1 MDEKEKDE
9 FNDWLIDREDCIKD
23 FKTKKEKQAR
33 EIMNLI
39 NQLDMNS
46 KETTIILNFIHSLLD
61 FYIRG
66 EKSE

>member
-23 FKTKKEKQAR
+23 FETKKEKQAK

-46 KETTIILNFIHSLLD
+46 KGTITILNFIRSLLD

>member
-23 FKTKKEKQAR
+23 FGTQKEKQVR

-46 KETTIILNFIHSLLD
+46 KGTIIMLNFIRSLLD

>member
-9 FNDWLIDREDCIKD
+9 FNDWLIDREDYIKD
-23 FKTKKEKQAR
+23 FETKKEKQAR

>member
-1 MDEKEKDE
+1 MDEEEKNE
-9 FNDWLIDREDCIKD
+9 FDDWLIDREDCIKD
-23 FKTKKEKQAR
+23 FETKKEKQVR

-46 KETTIILNFIHSLLD
+46 KGTTIMLNFIHSLLD

>member
-9 FNDWLIDREDCIKD
+9 FNDWLIDREDCITD
-23 FKTKKEKQAR
+23 FETKKEKQVR

-46 KETTIILNFIHSLLD
+46 KGTTIMLNFIHSLLD

>member
-9 FNDWLIDREDCIKD
+9 FNDWLIDCEDCIKD
-23 FKTKKEKQAR
+23 FETQKEKQVR

-39 NQLDMNS
+39 NQLDINS
-46 KETTIILNFIHSLLD
+46 KRTIIMLNFIRSLLD

>member
-23 FKTKKEKQAR
+23 FETEKEKQAR
-33 EIMNLI
+33 EIMDLI
-39 NQLDMNS
+39 NQLDMYS
-46 KETTIILNFIHSLLD
+46 KGTTIMLNFIRSLLD

-66 EKSE
+66 EKNE

>member
-1 MDEKEKDE
+1 MDEKEKNE
-9 FNDWLIDREDCIKD
+9 FDDWLIDREDCIKD
-23 FKTKKEKQAR
+23 FETKKEKQVR

-46 KETTIILNFIHSLLD
+46 EGTTIMLNFIHSLLD

-66 EKSE
+66 EKE

>member
-1 MDEKEKDE
+1 MDEKEKNE
-9 FNDWLIDREDCIKD
+9 FDDWLIDREDCITD
-23 FKTKKEKQAR
+23 FETKKEKQVR

>member
-1 MDEKEKDE
+1 MDEKEKNE
-9 FNDWLIDREDCIKD
+9 FDDWLIDREDCITD
-23 FKTKKEKQAR
+23 FETKKEKQLR

-46 KETTIILNFIHSLLD
+46 KGTTIMLNFIHLLLD

>member
-23 FKTKKEKQAR
+23 FETKKEKQVR
-33 EIMNLI
+33 EITNLI

-46 KETTIILNFIHSLLD
+46 KGTTIILNFIHSLLN

-66 EKSE
+66 GKSE

>member
-9 FNDWLIDREDCIKD
+9 FNDWLIDREDYIKN
-23 FKTKKEKQAR
+23 FETKKEKQAR

>member
-23 FKTKKEKQAR
+23 FETEKEKQAK

-46 KETTIILNFIHSLLD
+46 KGTTIILNFIRSLLD

>member
-1 MDEKEKDE
+1 MNEKEKDE
-9 FNDWLIDREDCIKD
+9 FNDWLIDREDCIKG
-23 FKTKKEKQAR
+23 FETKKEKQAR

-46 KETTIILNFIHSLLD
+46 KDTTIILNFIHSLLD

>member
-23 FKTKKEKQAR
+23 FETEKEKQAK

-46 KETTIILNFIHSLLD
+46 EGTTIILNFIRSLLD

>member
-23 FKTKKEKQAR
+23 FETKKKQAR